1 MDYNYYKSAA
11 DKLNPKLPAKGRTSF
26 KRFWQAHGSAP
37 DLEQQWQAFLED
49 HKARAE
55 QILQNKKLA
64 NALPVVALEAK
75 TTAIKNWRW
84 FNEGNI

>member
-1 MDYNYYKSAA
+1 MNFNDYKSAA
-11 DKLNPKLPAKGRTSF
+11 DKLNPKLPAKGKHSF
-26 KRFWQAHGSAP
+26 KKFWQAHGSAP

-55 QILQNKKLA
+55 QIRRNKELA

-75 TTAIKNWRW
+75 TITIETWGW